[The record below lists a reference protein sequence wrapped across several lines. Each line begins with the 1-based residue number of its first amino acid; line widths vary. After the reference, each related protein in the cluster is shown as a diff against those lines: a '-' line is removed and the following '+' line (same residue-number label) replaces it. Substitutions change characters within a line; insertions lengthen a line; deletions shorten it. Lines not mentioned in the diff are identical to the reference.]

1 MDIFTQFL
9 QPANVRP
16 QEIRTA
22 ELTIMMMQL
31 VASGRGVC
39 ALPNW
44 ALTEYLERDY
54 VSAVKLGEH
63 GVWST
68 LYAAIREETR
78 EAPWMQ
84 DFLRTARETSFAVL
98 SGVKP
103 ADRDA
108 EPAA

>member
-1 MDIFTQFL
+1 M
-9 QPANVRP
+9 A
-16 QEIRTA
+16 
-22 ELTIMMMQL
+22 
-31 VASGRGVC
+31 C

-54 VSAVKLGEH
+54 VSAVKLGEY

-84 DFLRTARETSFAVL
+84 DFLRTARRPPLQYSPARLRIATGNQQRKARAAQGRTGIDGHATTVPGHNFL
-98 SGVKP
+98 HYRKP
-103 ADRDA
+103 
-108 EPAA
+108 

>member
-1 MDIFTQFL
+1 M
-9 QPANVRP
+9 RP
-16 QEIRTA
+16 REIRTA

-84 DFLRTARETSFAVL
+84 DFLRTARNLLCGANR
-98 SGVKP
+98 VKP

-108 EPAA
+108 EPTA